1 MCHWHKCIDMSQYI
15 ILMLYFLLI
24 AVASTDKKEF
34 VQ

>member
-1 MCHWHKCIDMSQYI
+1 MCHWRKWIDMSQSI
-15 ILMLYFLLI
+15 NLMLFFLLI